1 MRPPRTR
8 RYANNMNRKASAQW
22 KGDLRSGSGVV
33 STESGVLQNA
43 QYSFKT
49 RFEQGKGTNPEELLA
64 AAHAGCF
71 SMALSLMLQ
80 NEGLKADTIDTTCT
94 ISLEKE
100 GEAFAIKRSHLE
112 LRAKIPG
119 AHQDAFDRATQ
130 AAKEGCPVSKLFD
143 TEITLDAKLES

>member
-1 MRPPRTR
+1 
-8 RYANNMNRKASAQW
+8 MNRKATAQW
-22 KGDLRSGSGVV
+22 KGDLKSGVGII
-33 STESGVLQNA
+33 STESGVLSNS

-49 RFEQGKGTNPEELLA
+49 RFQDGKGTNPEELLA

-80 NEGLKADTIDTTCT
+80 NEGLKADSIDTTCT

-100 GEAFAIKRSHLE
+100 GDGFTIKRSHLE

-119 AHQDAFDRATQ
+119 ASQEAFDRATQ